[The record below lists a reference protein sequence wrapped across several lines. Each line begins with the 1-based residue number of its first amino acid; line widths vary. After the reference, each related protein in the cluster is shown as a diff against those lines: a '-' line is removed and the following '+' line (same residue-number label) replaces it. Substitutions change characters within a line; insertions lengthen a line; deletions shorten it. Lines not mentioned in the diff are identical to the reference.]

1 MRQKGIRT
9 ILKQHKMKVIYLL
22 FVLFFWLSIDNTAAQ
37 TRTICLNGEWDFMP
51 DYTGLIADTMVK
63 KPVWEPKSVRVPS
76 VWRFSNYK
84 FEDYEPFK
92 LWDYPNKWQ
101 RAEAGLLSR
110 EIKIDPKA
118 GERIF
123 LVFKGVLQR
132 SEYFLNNQKIFSSQ
146 EAFLPI
152 EIEVTKYI
160 KTKGVYRLG
169 VWTGAYK
176 EVANNSGE
184 MKVTAP
190 CGSFIGTAGRGI
202 WQDAFLEY
210 RPLVFIEN
218 AGIKTSV
225 RKKEIEFSVQINTP
239 AINSENYSAAIE
251 IFDGS
256 KLVKSFGND
265 QISQVKDANGQLQLQ
280 LRQKWDNALLWSPR
294 HPHLY
299 QAKIILQHGKKTL
312 DTKTICFGFREV
324 WLEENRFMLNGIR
337 INLKGDAWHF
347 NGMGIQT
354 PEYARNWYQMCFDAG
369 VNFIRLHA
377 MPYPDFFYDVADEM
391 GMLIID
397 ESAIYGS
404 GKRMQADNPEFIS
417 NCHAHLKKLVIRDRN
432 HPSIIIWSMQNEMRW
447 VDGHEGYSDKM
458 PELTATINQYDGSR
472 PVSYDG
478 DNRLVPYQKQQIV
491 NFHYNIDGTINSW
504 TKEKP
509 IIYGEL
515 GAWHYVSP
523 QVACNMLGQESYLS
537 YDSCMKNLGLD
548 MQYFIEYARKE
559 GVTGITPFNI
569 VHYMNRALPEHD
581 SILHW
586 KDVSTPGVK
595 PDFVRKYG
603 LEINNGLMD
612 QKLKYIPNPSF
623 SFIKEGFK
631 PVTVF
636 CNEYDHSF
644 YGGQKILRSFCIYND
659 TEDEVEARL
668 ELQLFNP
675 SHEKVSEK
683 EYDFNQK
690 PGERVNQQF
699 EMEVPF
705 VLKRENYTLEIRLF
719 HGLKL
724 VCEKSI
730 AYSVFTDKLQTEP
743 IVQNTSKLLLLTKS
757 GQASMYSSL
766 LPGATIAPTLT
777 VSNLMGKN
785 AVVVDEDM
793 LNDSLLKSFPA
804 LLDPFINAGGRLLV
818 LAQSGKAPGE
828 ITLSGKKFFKTF
840 VNLPEHP
847 VLKDLTNKDLE
858 FWGKENYHSGDSQ
871 YLIQN
876 AFNKPV
882 QGNFSIILE
891 CAAGDWGHGGLLW
904 TPLLEYKIGQGNV
917 MLCQINLKKFM
928 DSVPQAKLLMK
939 NMVNYVLN
947 DKPKSTPIKT
957 GLISTSDTFESFF
970 KNVGLHYQKTDKPS
984 GEFSLIVA
992 DPASISTLNA
1002 DDLRKYVEAGGKIMV
1017 PGSSPEN
1024 QQAISLLA
1032 NTNLN
1037 FTKNEVYQL
1046 APSHESPLMNG
1057 VSVSDLYLFEN
1068 VTYSR
1073 GDIFNTVLADYSI
1086 STGPGLSYLNSV
1098 NNPWQEYFISGN
1110 DGEPVKVGIATR
1122 KLNSTFTSLSYGKT
1136 IALGNGSLNLCQIK
1150 LNSSN
1155 PKVKRMYSR
1164 LLANMGSEL
1173 KTNLLDYVK
1182 NEAEYGIP
1190 SFMYIKKES
1199 HSDFDKMITYFS
1211 NPEYK
1216 LNNLGEGIY
1225 GWMQPA
1231 ELKNGEITIPGSA
1244 GNTYF
1249 LTVFIE
1255 SDINRDPSQ
1264 RTQYELPNDKIVPD
1278 LLLTTNSTMEILVNG
1293 KAYQDIKLADGQTKT
1308 IKIEDVPLSKGI
1320 NRMALILKTGK
1331 EDLRFNLSFK
1341 DKYGDFLTKGIA
1353 YKLTLD

>member
-1 MRQKGIRT
+1 MRI
-9 ILKQHKMKVIYLL
+9 IWL
-22 FVLFFWLSIDNTAAQ
+22 FCLFFFLTSLGYANAQ
-37 TRTICLNGEWDFMP
+37 TRITCLNGEWNFMP
-51 DYTGLIADTMVK
+51 DYTGLQPDSMVK
-63 KPVWEPKSVRVPS
+63 NPVWESKSVRVPS

-101 RAEAGLLSR
+101 RAKAGLLSR
-110 EIKIDPKA
+110 EITIDPKA

-132 SEYFLNNQKIFSSQ
+132 SEFFLNNQKIFSSQ

-152 EIEVTKYI
+152 EIEVTQYI
-160 KTKGVYRLG
+160 KTKGVYRLD
-169 VWTGAYK
+169 VWMGAYK
-176 EVANNSGE
+176 EVANNFGE

-190 CGSFIGTAGRGI
+190 CGSFIGTTGRGI

-210 RPLVFIEN
+210 RPSIFIEN
-218 AGIKTSV
+218 MGIKTSV
-225 RKKEIEFSVQINTP
+225 RKKEIEFSVQL
-239 AINSENYSAAIE
+239 NSPTKNYENYSAAIE
-251 IFDGS
+251 IFDGT
-256 KLVKSFGND
+256 KLVKSFGSD
-265 QISQVKDANGQLQLQ
+265 QISQVKDAEGHLQLQ
-280 LRQKWDNALLWSPR
+280 LLQKWDNALLWSPE

-299 QAKIILQHGKKTL
+299 QAKIILQSGKKIL
-312 DTKTICFGFREV
+312 DSKTVRFGFREV
-324 WLEENRFMLNGIR
+324 WLEENKFILNGNR

-354 PEYARNWYQMCFDAG
+354 PEYAKNWYQMCFDAG

-377 MPYPDFFYDVADEM
+377 MPYPDFFYDIADEM

-417 NCHAHLKKLVIRDRN
+417 NCHAHLKRLVLRDRN

-458 PELTATINQYDGSR
+458 AELTATINQFDGTR

-478 DNRLVPYQKQQIV
+478 DNRLVPYHKQQIV
-491 NFHYNIDGTINSW
+491 NFHYNIDGTLNSW

-523 QVACNMLGQESYLS
+523 QVACNILGPESYLS
-537 YDSCMKNLGLD
+537 YDSCMKNMGMD

-569 VHYMNRALPEHD
+569 VHYMNRAIPEQD

-586 KDVSTPGVK
+586 KDVTTPGVK

-603 LEINNGLMD
+603 LEINNGLID
-612 QKLKYIPNPSF
+612 KKLKYIPNPSF
-623 SFIKEGFK
+623 NFIKEGFK

-644 YGGQKILRSFCIYND
+644 YGGQKILRSFSIYND
-659 TEDEVEARL
+659 TENQVEARL
-668 ELQLFNP
+668 ELQLLNP

-683 EYDFNQK
+683 IFNFIQK
-690 PGERVNQQF
+690 PGERVNREF
-699 EMEVPF
+699 EMKAPF
-705 VLKRENYTLEIRLF
+705 VLQRENYTLEIRLF
-719 HGLKL
+719 HGSKL

-730 AYSVFTDKLQTEP
+730 AYNLFPVKLQTEP
-743 IVQNTSKLLLLTKS
+743 IVENASNLLLLTKS
-757 GQASMYSSL
+757 GQASMFSTL
-766 LPGATIAPTLT
+766 LPGATIAATLT
-777 VSNLMGKN
+777 ASNLMGKN

-793 LNDSLLKSFPA
+793 LNDSLLKCFP
-804 LLDPFINAGGRLLV
+804 LLLGPFVNSGGRLLV
-818 LAQSGKAPGE
+818 LAQSAKAPGE
-828 ITLSGKKFFKTF
+828 INLSGKKFFKTF
-840 VNLPEHP
+840 VNLPNHP
-847 VLKDLTNKDLE
+847 VLNGLTNKDLE

-871 YLIQN
+871 YMIQN

-882 QGNFSIILE
+882 HGDMNIVLE
-891 CAAGDWGHGGLLW
+891 CAAGDWGLGGLLW

-917 MLCQINLKKFM
+917 MLCQINIEKFI
-928 DSVPQAKLLMK
+928 DSVPQATLLLK

-947 DKPKSTPIKT
+947 DKQKSTPTRT
-957 GLISTSDTFESFF
+957 GLISSSDAFESFF
-970 KNVGLHYQKTDKPS
+970 KNLGLHYQKTDKSS
-984 GEFSLIVA
+984 GQFSLIVA

-1002 DDLRKYVEAGGKIMV
+1002 DDLRKYVEAGGKILI
-1017 PGSSPEN
+1017 PESGPEN

-1046 APSHESPLMNG
+1046 APSQESPLMNG
-1057 VSVSDLYLFEN
+1057 VSVSDLYLFEK

-1073 GDIFNTVLADYSI
+1073 GDVLNTILADYSI
-1086 STGPGLSYLNSV
+1086 SSGSGISYLNTV
-1098 NNPWQEYFISGN
+1098 NNPWHDYFISGN

-1122 KLNSTFTSLSYGKT
+1122 RLNTPFTSLSYGKT
-1136 IALGNGSLNLCQIK
+1136 VELGKGSLNLCQVK
-1150 LNSSN
+1150 LNN
-1155 PKVKRMYSR
+1155 DNTKVKRTYSKM
-1164 LLANMGSEL
+1164 LSNMGADFE
-1173 KTNLLDYVK
+1173 TNLLDYVK
-1182 NEAEYGIP
+1182 NETDYGIP
-1190 SFMYIKKES
+1190 AFMCLKKDS
-1199 HSDFDKMITYFS
+1199 QKDFDQMRSYFS

-1244 GNTYF
+1244 GKTYF

-1255 SDINRDPSQ
+1255 SDINRDPSK

-1278 LLLTTNSTMEILVNG
+1278 LFLTTNSTIEILVNG
-1293 KAYQDIKLADGQTKT
+1293 KEYQNINLADGQTREVKM
-1308 IKIEDVPLSKGI
+1308 EDVLLSKGI
-1320 NRMALILKTGK
+1320 NRMTLIIQAGK

-1341 DKYGDFLTKGIA
+1341 DKYGDFLTKGIT